1 MEKSVYIVKPDG
13 FHNEYYMRRMFEC
26 EGLRIVDSRAVRVS
40 VNVLEHLYPDLF
52 AEKGEL
58 WEATVHHFAER
69 SSMVVVVQGL
79 NAIRLVRKISGEN
92 TNPNLCAPLTVRHIF
107 GTRNPVVLSDG
118 RFYWRN
124 AIHRAENEDEA
135 KDHLSLIQRE
145 YGL

>member
-1 MEKSVYIVKPDG
+1 VEKSVYIVKPDG
-13 FHNEYYMRRMFEC
+13 FYNEFYMRRMFEC

-52 AEKGEL
+52 EEKGEL
-58 WEATVHHFAER
+58 WEATVRHFAER

-92 TNPNLCAPLTVRHIF
+92 TNPNLCARFTVRFIF
-107 GTRNPVVLSDG
+107 GNRNPVVLSDG
-118 RFYWRN
+118 RFYWMN
-124 AIHRAENEDEA
+124 AIHRPKNKAEVKA
-135 KDHLSLIQRE
+135 HLSLIRHE